1 MTGKSEFII
10 VNSSSAA
17 KIESALKEGKRVLLY
32 QYALLEDEHIKK
44 VK

>member
-1 MTGKSEFII
+1 MIGKSELVM
-10 VNSSSAA
+10 VNSSSAP